1 MDGTEARVA
10 SELMR
15 LCPFR
20 RMKGEAG
27 PCGQGPAIT
36 LRKGFNEAGIEISTS
51 KN

>member
-15 LCPFR
+15 QCLFR

-27 PCGQGPAIT
+27 PCGQGPAIA
-36 LRKGFNEAGIEISTS
+36 LRKRITDMGRDV
-51 KN
+51 